1 MRNPQRDASIAS
13 PDARAKPF
21 AHIVSD
27 VKIRLPFYW
36 DDWRA
41 SRKYGL
47 RWYLAIESVR
57 VITTTAKNLSAREQC
72 CRYGTT
78 KMQLKTTLN

>member
-47 RWYLAIESVR
+47 R
-57 VITTTAKNLSAREQC
+57 
-72 CRYGTT
+72 
-78 KMQLKTTLN
+78 